1 MRQDQMHQIG
11 HVASRVGLSLRTV
24 RYYGEVG
31 LAQPSGRTEGG
42 FRLYTDEDIAR
53 LELIKQLK
61 PLEFSLEELRDLL
74 AVRDGLRRDDL
85 EQAPRRALSDRLA
98 GYVDVTRQRC
108 ELLRDQL
115 AAAQAVTDRL
125 EREVRAHRRRRSRS
139 PR

>member
-1 MRQDQMHQIG
+1 MRHEQMHQIG

-31 LAQPSGRTEGG
+31 LAEPSGRTEGG

-61 PLEFSLEELRDLL
+61 PLEFTLEELRDLL
-74 AVRDGLRRDDL
+74 AVRDDLDRADL
-85 EQAPRRALSDRLA
+85 EQASRRALSDRLA
-98 GYVDVTRQRC
+98 GYVEVARQRC
-108 ELLRDQL
+108 ELLREQL
-115 AAAQAVTDRL
+115 TAAEAVTDRL
-125 EREVRAHRRRRSRS
+125 QREVRAHRRRRSRS